1 MPRLEEIEKLGNT
14 LLPLGNEPSVLAR
27 WGEDPEI
34 PSTPAEEADPELA
47 ALLQGFPE
55 DDEALPDD
63 DSPDSGPL
71 DDDVFSDLDME
82 PAGDDLPGDLGD
94 LDAEPEEFA
103 DGFPDDLDADVSTGF
118 SLDEPPLDEPSP
130 DEPADEEPFDFDAP
144 LDFDEPLEGEDVA
157 EDVAEDVLA
166 AEPEAEPE
174 AEPGGDADPFAM
186 GDFDTADFDLDAEA
200 EEITGEAPGEFDAE
214 APPDDAEPVGNLDD
228 FSFTEDEGSG
238 DAFTFDPGEFEIDD
252 EEDEI
257 SLGGGAAPAPA
268 GRRAGGDEF
277 AVDDFDTGGFGGE
290 GLGADEGFDEG
301 EQFSAPAEDF
311 PEEEDDTGDLLD
323 VDEFSL
329 GDFGAQFGVM
339 DEGPLEADEDS
350 LNPAVAISDA
360 PPEAIDATGPEVELT
375 DEQFSDL
382 QRALAALP
390 LNVKVAV
397 EEIIA
402 ESTASS
408 GEVEKLIKLL
418 VRGESAKVVAQS
430 AGRILG
436 KELKV
441 PKGYEKRTGV
451 DYEQERASLG
461 YRFRE
466 YVWPV
471 LRLVLSAAVVVALA
485 AFLTYSYVWRPLHAR
500 AIYLNGLEH
509 LAEGRTELAL
519 QRFAQAETIW
529 QSRRWYYAYADAFID
544 ARRYQL
550 AVNKYEALLS
560 IWPNDERG
568 ILDYARLESQVL
580 GNHEKAQALLERIL
594 DRDVTHYAAL
604 LAAGDNYL
612 AWAMEDPAR
621 FEDARVTY
629 ARLINVH
636 GDSDELLFR
645 MLRFFIRAHGIHG
658 DYHQEIL
665 QLKNLF
671 EGDPRI
677 DVDPEIYAELA
688 GYLLDQ
694 ERVSQVFD
702 ILMRANQRAVAVD
715 LPVPEIH
722 YQLARFFRRMDNP
735 TEEER
740 ALRNSVR
747 FFNAVEPLD
756 RRNLKMLIDTHGRL
770 GEFHYERADFI
781 AAEAQFT
788 TAIGRFENARAR
800 RLLGPDPLFG
810 RLYAGLGNIFYYV
823 ERNWEAAL
831 DQFRLAQEAGFT
843 DREMS
848 YRKGFAHFRA
858 DRWPEA
864 LEEFFNAAEGHTTN
878 PAILMAKGNALF
890 FTGDLFPA
898 EGIFTELLDETLRR
912 RARIPTLLVDEEPS
926 HRFVI
931 ETLIRAQNNLG
942 VTYLQLARR
951 QGDPDFRRR
960 AMLHLQA
967 SQELAVNYRRSPE
980 TGARAE
986 MVNLAQLNL
995 REILYP
1001 LPEFDPQIYPQIPMD
1016 FSDLSF

>member
-1 MPRLEEIEKLGNT
+1 MPRLEEIEKLGKT

-34 PSTPAEEADPELA
+34 PPTAAEEADPELA

-55 DDEALPDD
+55 DDAAGPGDELPDNE
-63 DSPDSGPL
+63 PL
-71 DDDVFSDLDME
+71 DDDVFSDLDMG
-82 PAGDDLPGDLGD
+82 PAGD
-94 LDAEPEEFA
+94 E
-103 DGFPDDLDADVSTGF
+103 S
-118 SLDEPPLDEPSP
+118 
-130 DEPADEEPFDFDAP
+130 FDFDAP
-144 LDFDEPLEGEDVA
+144 LDFDEPLDGADVSGSDGEPETEPAVA
-157 EDVAEDVLA
+157 ESAADDV
-166 AEPEAEPE
+166 P
-174 AEPGGDADPFAM
+174 DADDFGEVDDFAM
-186 GDFDTADFDLDAEA
+186 DDFETADFDMDAEA
-200 EEITGEAPGEFDAE
+200 EEVTGDVPEDLDLGDFDLGEADAGDADGADVNGSDLDGADLE
-214 APPDDAEPVGNLDD
+214 GVDEPATPDDAAKPMDDLDD
-228 FSFTEDEGSG
+228 FSFSEDEGSG

-268 GRRAGGDEF
+268 GRRAGGDDF

-339 DEGPLEADEDS
+339 DEGPLDADEDS

-360 PPEAIDATGPEVELT
+360 PPEAIDASGPEVELT
-375 DEQFSDL
+375 DEQFADL
-382 QRALAALP
+382 QRTLAALP
-390 LNVKVAV
+390 LNVKLAV
-397 EEIIA
+397 EEIVA

-408 GEVEKLIKLL
+408 GEVEKLIKQL

-441 PKGYEKRTGV
+441 PKGYEKRTGI

-500 AIYLNGLEH
+500 AIYLNGLDH

-560 IWPNDERG
+560 IWPDDERG
-568 ILDYARLESQVL
+568 ILDYARLESQIL
-580 GNHEKAQALLERIL
+580 GNYEKAEALLERIL
-594 DRDVTHYAAL
+594 DRDVSHYAAL

-612 AWAMEDPAR
+612 AWASEDPAR
-621 FEDARVTY
+621 FENARLSY
-629 ARLINVH
+629 ARLINAH
-636 GDSDELLFR
+636 GDTDELLFR

-671 EGDPRI
+671 EGDSRI

-688 GYLLDQ
+688 GYLLDRD
-694 ERVSQVFD
+694 RVAQVYD
-702 ILMRANQRAVAVD
+702 ILMRANRRAVGMD

-735 TEEER
+735 VEEER

-747 FFNAVEPLD
+747 FFGAVEPLD
-756 RRNLKMLIDTHGRL
+756 RRNLRMLIDTHGRL

-781 AAEAQFT
+781 AAEAQFR
-788 TAIGRFENARAR
+788 TAIDRFENARAR
-800 RLLGPDPLFG
+800 RLLGSDPVFG
-810 RLYAGLGNIFYYV
+810 RLYAGLGNIYYYV

-831 DQFRLAQEAGFT
+831 DQFRRAQDAGFT

-858 DRWPEA
+858 ERYPEA
-864 LEEFFNAAEGHTTN
+864 LDEFFNAAEGHTTN
-878 PAILMAKGNALF
+878 PAILMATGNALF

-960 AMLHLQA
+960 AMVHLQA